1 MPQVEHAFLYLLHP
15 VTQEVWT
22 HNAPRGL
29 PCDYWGRAHASQGT
43 CKAGH
48 MQGRARARQGTCK
61 AGYIHTLYGLYILIL
76 ATDMNKH
83 NCLAGPG
90 SNEEE
95 EGLSPLAH
103 VMDDSGAPP
112 AGTLDPGGGKGV
124 VEMPDSEAL
133 RRSVA
138 AANAAEHERQLA
150 SSNVSQPV
158 FEGERGPVPAT
169 SSGVSHDTL
178 SDLIAC
184 WNTICAS
191 QPVGIT
197 CLPCDTMT
205 VIQHPK
211 HL

>member
-1 MPQVEHAFLYLLHP
+1 M
-15 VTQEVWT
+15 
-22 HNAPRGL
+22 
-29 PCDYWGRAHASQGT
+29 
-43 CKAGH
+43 
-48 MQGRARARQGTCK
+48 
-61 AGYIHTLYGLYILIL
+61 HTFSGAYILIL
-76 ATDMNKH
+76 AIDVNKH

-95 EGLSPLAH
+95 EGLCPMAH

-112 AGTLDPGGGKGV
+112 AGTLDPGGAKGV

-150 SSNVSQPV
+150 SSNASQPA

-169 SSGVSHDTL
+169 SSGVSQRPNCRL
-178 SDLIAC
+178 LLEYNLRQS
-184 WNTICAS
+184 
-191 QPVGIT
+191 PVGIT

-205 VIQHPK
+205 VSQHPK